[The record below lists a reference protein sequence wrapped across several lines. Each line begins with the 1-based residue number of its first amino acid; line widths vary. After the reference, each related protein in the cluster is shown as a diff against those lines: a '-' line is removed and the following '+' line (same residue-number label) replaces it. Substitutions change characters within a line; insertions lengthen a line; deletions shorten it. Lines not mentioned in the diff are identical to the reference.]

1 MILQAL
7 TQYYDALNA
16 RGEIAAPGWGRP
28 KISYALCLHENGE
41 VMQITPTMH
50 DVETGKN
57 KKKVLRPREDMLL
70 PSAVKRSSG
79 IAANFLWDNSAYLL
93 GVDAKSKPERSLQ
106 CFQAAAALHHE
117 LLDGADS
124 PAARAILAF
133 FDSWQPSEAAQHP
146 ALAAEYD
153 KITGGANLVFMV
165 DGQFVQDDPVL
176 RAAWQRHYDC
186 ASDAPKQQC
195 LVTGELDEIAAVHP
209 AIKGVRDAQS
219 SGAALVS
226 FNAPAFCSYGHEQN
240 YNAPVG
246 KHAAFAYT
254 TALNHLLSDRDHV
267 QYIGDTTVVYWA
279 DTAEPQYSDTFSML
293 FGSEVQ
299 ENDLS
304 ATLQRLAE
312 GKPCKELGLDPNRTF
327 YVLGLAPNAAR
338 LSVRFFV
345 RNTFGELMKNVNAHH
360 DRLKIDR
367 PSYET
372 SSDFLPLWKLLA
384 ETVNQN
390 SRDKKPSPVMAGA
403 TARAIWNGE
412 RYPAS
417 LLNGIMLRIRADHDV
432 NWRRAAI
439 LKAYLLKNCEHQSN
453 YSTLQE
459 VAYMHL
465 NEDCTYQ
472 PYVLGQLFYVLE
484 QIQLASVDY
493 KINRSIKDSYFRSA
507 GSTPKNAFTKIIPLS
522 EYHMKKLMREEKKR
536 GYAVKLQ
543 REKEHL
549 LSLLTETLPS
559 VYTSEQTTC
568 FYLGYYHR
576 KVKEDK

>member
-1 MILQAL
+1 
-7 TQYYDALNA
+7 
-16 RGEIAAPGWGRP
+16 
-28 KISYALCLHENGE
+28 
-41 VMQITPTMH
+41 
-50 DVETGKN
+50 
-57 KKKVLRPREDMLL
+57 MLL

-93 GVDAKSKPERSLQ
+93 GVDAKGKTERSLQ
-106 CFQAAAALHHE
+106 CFEAVAALHHE
-117 LLDGADS
+117 LLGGADS

-133 FDSWQPSEAAQHP
+133 FELWQPSEAAQHP

-165 DGQFVQDDPVL
+165 DGQFAQDDPVL

-209 AIKGVRDAQS
+209 SIKGVRDAQS

-246 KHAAFAYT
+246 RHAAFAYT

-267 QYIGDTTVVYWA
+267 QYIGDTTVIYWA
-279 DTAEPQYSDTFSML
+279 
-293 FGSEVQ
+293 

-304 ATLQRLAE
+304 ATLQRLANGE
-312 GKPCKELGLDPNRTF
+312 PCNELGLNPNRTF

-338 LSVRFFV
+338 LSVRFFI

-390 SRDKKPSPVMAGA
+390 SRDKKPSPVMTGA

-417 LLNGIMLRIRADHDV
+417 LLNGVMLRIRADHGI

-465 NEDCTYQ
+465 NEDCTCQ

-507 GSTPKNAFTKIIPLS
+507 GSTPQNAFTKIIPLS

-543 REKEHL
+543 REKERL
-549 LSLLTETLPS
+549 LTLLTETLPS

>member
-28 KISYALCLHENGE
+28 KISYALCLRENGE

-50 DVETGKN
+50 EVETGKN

-93 GVDAKSKPERSLQ
+93 GVDAKGKPERSLQ
-106 CFQAAAALHHE
+106 CFQTAAALHHE

-146 ALAAEYD
+146 ALAEEYAN
-153 KITGGANLVFMV
+153 ITGGANLVFMV

-176 RAAWQRHYDC
+176 RAAWQQHYDC

-209 AIKGVRDAQS
+209 SIKGVRDAQS

-254 TALNHLLSDRDHV
+254 TALNHLLNDRNHV
-267 QYIGDTTVVYWA
+267 QYIGDTTVIYWA

-304 ATLQRLAE
+304 ATLKRLAE
-312 GKPCKELGLDPNRTF
+312 GKPCEELGLDPNRTF

-345 RNTFGELMKNVNAHH
+345 RNTFGKLMENVNAHH
-360 DRLKIDR
+360 ERLKIDR

-372 SSDFLPLWKLLA
+372 SSDFLPLWQLLA
-384 ETVNQN
+384 ETVNQS

-417 LLNGIMLRIRADHDV
+417 LLNGVMLRIRADHEV

-439 LKAYLLKNCEHQSN
+439 LKAYYLKNEDEDYCPK
-453 YSTLQE
+453 E
-459 VAYMHL
+459 VLTVSL
-465 NEDCTYQ
+465 NEKSTNI
-472 PYVLGQLFYVLE
+472 PYTLGRLFSVYEAVQQAANPGINTTIKDKYFNSAAATPATIFAILANLCQKHLRKLE
-484 QIQLASVDY
+484 KGQQIYFNQM
-493 KINRSIKDSYFRSA
+493 IGSIKDIL
-507 GSTPKNAFTKIIPLS
+507 GE
-522 EYHMKKLMREEKKR
+522 EYPARL
-536 GYAVKLQ
+536 
-543 REKEHL
+543 
-549 LSLLTETLPS
+549 TLPQQAS
-559 VYTSEQTTC
+559 
-568 FYLGYYHR
+568 FDLGYYHQTQKR
-576 KVKEDK
+576 YTKKEDK